1 MVYIPVVFVPV
12 PAVHQFFIFFVYMY
26 TVLYIVQWTTSW
38 GGGVE
43 KGKLKKGKKNKEKME
58 KSSKWA
64 GAYSVMP
71 SPPPLPINVTIFI
84 SYQHGIFAIKSSQV
98 KVDLGLDS
106 MSRISSWIT

>member
-1 MVYIPVVFVPV
+1 MR
-12 PAVHQFFIFFVYMY
+12 
-26 TVLYIVQWTTSW
+26 
-38 GGGVE
+38 GGGLE
-43 KGKLKKGKKNKEKME
+43 KGKLKKRKENKEKNE

-84 SYQHGIFAIKSSQV
+84 SYQHGIFTGKSSLV

-106 MSRISSWIT
+106 MSRISS